1 MVIVLPAFRDFE
13 IIMPKEHDQAYD
25 AISAFLT
32 QKDQP
37 FEVTRGIVRGNE
49 VTLYAKAPPT
59 LRDYFMAGLQFGDRD
74 FLIYQDERYSFTQTY
89 QKALHYGAAFQSH
102 FGVAKGDRVVI
113 AMRNFP
119 DWVFAFIGLITIG
132 AVVVPLNAWWK
143 PEEMAYGLSHSGA
156 RLVIADEERARRI
169 VAIEGG
175 APPVTVVRTS
185 HQVAEELGVVVFEDI
200 LASAPQAPQYL
211 PPLDPEDDATILYT
225 SGSTGNPK
233 GAVSTHR
240 GGVHGVMGLL
250 QAGATNLVLDEKNGV
265 GTGSHPIALLAVPL
279 FHVTG
284 SHAVFMTS
292 VAGGRTLVFMHKWD
306 AGDAMRLIE
315 KEKITYFVG
324 VPTQSFEI
332 LNHPEREKYTLSSL
346 RDVGAGGA
354 PRPPEHVKRIVDAFK
369 DKRPGIGYGMT
380 ETNAL
385 SVVNFGPGYVEKPA
399 STGRIIRPITQMKIA
414 LDDKGTEAKTGE
426 VGEIWWGGAA
436 LIRGYWR
443 NPQATAE
450 AFTADGWFKSGDM
463 GYFDEEGYLFIVDRK
478 KELIIRG
485 GENIAPVEVEA
496 ALYAHPAVA
505 EAAVFGIPD
514 ERLGEIVAAVV
525 YPKPGERLTSDS
537 LTAFAEGRLAAFK
550 VPAMMWIVTESLPRL
565 GTGKIDK
572 VSLKKEYRA
581 RVA

>member
-1 MVIVLPAFRDFE
+1 
-13 IIMPKEHDQAYD
+13 MPKEYDQSYD
-25 AISAFLT
+25 AITSFLT
-32 QKDQP
+32 QPDQP
-37 FEVTRGIVRGNE
+37 FEVVRGNVRGHE
-49 VTLYAKAPPT
+49 MTLYAKAPPT

-89 QKALHYGAAFQSH
+89 MKSLHYGAALQSH
-102 FGVAKGDRVVI
+102 FGIAKGDRVVI

-143 PEEMAYGLSHSGA
+143 PEEIAYGLEHSGA

-169 VAIEGG
+169 RLIEGSV
-175 APPVTVVRTS
+175 PPVTVVRTS
-185 HQVAEELGVVVFEDI
+185 HLVADELGVTVFEDV
-200 LASAPQAPQYL
+200 LASSPQTPPYL

-250 QAGATNLVLDEKNGV
+250 QAGATNLALDEKNGKA
-265 GTGSHPIALLAVPL
+265 TGSHPIALLAVPL

-306 AGDAMRLIE
+306 AGEAMRLIA

-332 LNHPEREKYTLSSL
+332 LTHPEREKYDLSSL
-346 RDVGAGGA
+346 RDLGAGGA
-354 PRPPEHVKRIVDAFK
+354 SRPPEHVRRLAEAFK

-385 SVVNFGPGYVEKPA
+385 SVVNYGPGYIEKPA
-399 STGRIIRPITQMKIA
+399 STGRTIKPITAMKIA
-414 LDDKGTEAKTGE
+414 LDDKGTEAKPGD

-450 AFTADGWFKSGDM
+450 AFTVDGWFKSGDM
-463 GYFDEEGYLFIVDRK
+463 GYFDADGYLFIVDRK

-505 EAAVFGIPD
+505 EAAVFGISD
-514 ERLGEIVAAVV
+514 ERLGEIVGAVV
-525 YPKPGERLTSDS
+525 YPKSGEQLTGDA
-537 LTAFAEGRLAAFK
+537 LTEFAATKLASFK
-550 VPAMMWIVTESLPRL
+550 VPAKLWIVTDPLPRL

-572 VSLKKEYRA
+572 VSIKKLYRA
-581 RVA
+581 QAAA

>member
-1 MVIVLPAFRDFE
+1 MAIAWPAFRD
-13 IIMPKEHDQAYD
+13 INRNMLSEHDRAYD
-25 AISAFLT
+25 AIAAFLT
-32 QKDQP
+32 QKGQP
-37 FEVTRGIVRGNE
+37 FETTTALVRGKE
-49 VTLYAKAPPT
+49 TVVYASAPHT

-74 FLIYQDERYSFTQTY
+74 FLIYQDERYSFAQTY
-89 QKALHYGAAFQSH
+89 AKALHYGSAFQSQ
-102 FGVAKGDRVVI
+102 FGVAKGDRVAI

-143 PEEMAYGLSHSGA
+143 PDEISYGLSHSGA
-156 RLVIADEERARRI
+156 QLVIADEERARRI
-169 VAIEGG
+169 ASIAGS
-175 APPVTVVRTS
+175 APLLTVVRTS
-185 HQVAEELGVVVFEDI
+185 HQVAAELGAVVFEDI
-200 LASAPQAPQYL
+200 LASAPPQPHYL
-211 PPLDPEDDATILYT
+211 PPLDPEDDATLLYT

-233 GAVSTHR
+233 GAVSTHL

-250 QAGATNLVLDEKNGV
+250 QAGATNLMLDQKNGV
-265 GTGSHPIALLAVPL
+265 ATGSHPIALLAVPL

-284 SHAVFMTS
+284 SHAVFMAS
-292 VAGGRTLVFMHKWD
+292 VASGRTLVFMHKWD
-306 AGDAMRLIE
+306 AGDAMQLIE

-324 VPTQSFEI
+324 VPTQSYEI
-332 LNHPEREKYTLSSL
+332 LNHPEREKYDLSSL

-354 PRPPEHVKRIVDAFK
+354 PRPPEHVKRIVDTFK

-385 SVVNFGPGYVEKPA
+385 SVVNFGPGYLEKPA
-399 STGRIIRPITQMKIA
+399 STGRIIKPITQMKIA
-414 LDDKGTEAKTGE
+414 LDDAGTEAKTGE

-443 NPQATAE
+443 NPQATSE
-450 AFTADGWFKSGDM
+450 AFTHDGWFKSGDM
-463 GYFDEEGYLFIVDRK
+463 GYFDDEGYLFIVDRK

-525 YPKPGERLTSDS
+525 YPRAGERLTTDS
-537 LTAFAEGRLAAFK
+537 LIAFVEGRLAAFK
-550 VPAMMWIVTESLPRL
+550 VPTKMWIVTDPLPRL

-572 VSLKKEYRA
+572 VSL
-581 RVA
+581 